1 MTQYAQ
7 INVSLISTMIVI
19 LMTCYLGIES
29 RLLPQCRDVNHDD
42 TCNNSKRYVLA

>member
-19 LMTCYLGIES
+19 LMICNLGIES
-29 RLLPQCRDVNHDD
+29 RLLPQCGDVNHNNI
-42 TCNNSKRYVLA
+42 CNNSKRYFLA